1 LDPLKPDLPQTG
13 QVLGSREE
21 VEILEIVRLVTVV
34 EQEEELE
41 LDDGDLTVES
51 EVEDKEVVVVE
62 EGEGL
67 GVVFLEMGVDGDLF
81 DLFSI
86 LLGEVCGVM
95 RGVSSVLVR
104 LTGVSVSPVRS
115 ISLDSSSTQLL
126 LFPVS
131 ISTSTRLC

>member
-13 QVLGSREE
+13 QVLGFREE
-21 VEILEIVRLVTVV
+21 VEILEIVLVTVV

-41 LDDGDLTVES
+41 LDDEDLAVES

-62 EGEGL
+62 EGEKL
-67 GVVFLEMGVDGDLF
+67 GVVFFEMGVDGDLF

-86 LLGEVCGVM
+86 FSGEVCGVM
-95 RGVSSVLVR
+95 RGVSSILVR
-104 LTGVSVSPVRS
+104 LTGVSSPVRS
-115 ISLDSSSTQLL
+115 ITSLNSSSTQLL

-131 ISTSTRLC
+131 ISTSTRLW